1 MNNYKRNFYFA
12 LFVGFMACGA
22 LAYYAYTRANRVTQR
37 ELQILALTDTLT
49 RYKTKDG
56 KNAAYTRVLEG
67 TKKELLAITEKQ
79 DKHLNELLKTKGL
92 RTVTTHSTITRTDT
106 VVKVDTLRL
115 PTDTQQ
121 LYIAKHITNE
131 YYDADVVVTG
141 DSLRL
146 THTSYNEFD
155 YMLQDKPA
163 KGIFGFLKPTTY
175 IVEAVNNNPYT
186 TTRALRTLQITP
198 KSKTGLKISIGL
210 VIGVGAVLLLR

>member
-1 MNNYKRNFYFA
+1 MKNYALIALGLLTGLFA
-12 LFVGFMACGA
+12 Y
-22 LAYYAYTRANRVTQR
+22 LAYSNKQEVKGK
-37 ELQILALTDTLT
+37 ELQISALTDTLT

-79 DKHLNELLKTKGL
+79 DKHLNTLLKETKGL

-106 VVKVDTLRL
+106 VVKVDTLIL
-115 PTDTQQ
+115 PTDTQP

-131 YYDADVVVTG
+131 YYDAEVVIKG
-141 DSLRL
+141 DSLSL

-155 YMLQDKPA
+155 YLLQDKPA
-163 KGIFGFLKPTTY
+163 KGFFGFLKPTTY

-186 TTRALRTLQITP
+186 ITKNLRTIQIKT
-198 KSKTGLKISIGL
+198 KSKNGLKIGTGIAIG
-210 VIGVGAVLLLR
+210 IAAVLLIK

>member
-1 MNNYKRNFYFA
+1 MKNYALIALVLLTGLFA
-12 LFVGFMACGA
+12 Y
-22 LAYYAYTRANRVTQR
+22 LAYSNKEEVKVK
-37 ELQILALTDTLT
+37 ELQISALTDTLT

-56 KNAAYTRVLEG
+56 KNAAHTRVLEG

-79 DKHLNELLKTKGL
+79 DKHLNELLKETKGV
-92 RTVTTHSTITRTDT
+92 RTITTHSTITSTDT
-106 VVKVDTLRL
+106 IVKVDTLRL
-115 PTDTQQ
+115 PTDTQP

-155 YMLQDKPA
+155 YMLRDKPA

-210 VIGVGAVLLLR
+210 AIGVGAVLLLK

>member
-1 MNNYKRNFYFA
+1 MKNYLYIALFA
-12 LFVGFMACGA
+12 LCFTWGLISHFKQKS
-22 LAYYAYTRANRVTQR
+22 YYTNQVS
-37 ELQILALTDTLT
+37 ALTDTLT

-56 KNAAYTRVLEG
+56 KNAAYTHVLEG

-79 DKHLNELLKTKGL
+79 DKHLNELLKKPGVK
-92 RTVTTHSTITRTDT
+92 TVTTHSTITRTDT

-115 PTDTQQ
+115 PTDTQP
-121 LYIAKHITNE
+121 LYLAKHITNK

-155 YMLQDKPA
+155 YMLRDKPA
-163 KGIFGFLKPTTY
+163 GGFFGFLKPTTY

-198 KSKTGLKISIGL
+198 KSKTGLKIGIGL
-210 VIGVGAVLLLR
+210 AVGVGAVLLLR